1 MNKFYKS
8 FLTTAFTALLTI
20 SAIETPAN
28 AADQA
33 KPNLGSLLG
42 YAPQEKF
49 DDGRFGQFNFNDTQ
63 PEFDEEHE
71 LNDAWLGLSAYSRD
85 GAYIGYIDDAIL
97 DDEGNVVEIVVSP
110 PQGGT
115 AVQLQIEYATLKEDR
130 VTLKL
135 TGTQFAS
142 ILTNG
147 EVVLST
153 N

>member
-1 MNKFYKS
+1 MNTFYKS

-28 AADQA
+28 AADQG
-33 KPNLGSLLG
+33 NSYSSSLLG

-49 DDGRFGQFNFNDTQ
+49 DDGRFGQFNFDSIQ

-71 LNDAWLGLSAYSRD
+71 LNDAWLGLSAYSND
-85 GAYIGYIDDAIL
+85 GNYIGYIDDAIL
-97 DDEGNVVEIVVSP
+97 DSDGNVVEIVVSP

-115 AVQLQIEYATLKEDR
+115 AVQLQIQYATLEEDR